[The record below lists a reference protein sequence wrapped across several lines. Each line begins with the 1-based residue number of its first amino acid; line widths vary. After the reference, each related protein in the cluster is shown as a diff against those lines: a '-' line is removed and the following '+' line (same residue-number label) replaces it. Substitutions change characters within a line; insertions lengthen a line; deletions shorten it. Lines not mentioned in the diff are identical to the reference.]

1 MKYKIYIRKKMCIRD
16 SYKHMKEVANVL
28 RQVRD
33 TGITVYVITHDL
45 ELILD
50 CCTDIV
56 HFEDGSIIDQFPMDA
71 EGLEKIRNYFIKG
84 VSVK

>member
-1 MKYKIYIRKKMCIRD
+1 MSCDKSGHGYYRVCH
-16 SYKHMKEVANVL
+16 Y
-28 RQVRD
+28 
-33 TGITVYVITHDL
+33 HDL

-71 EGLEKIRNYFIKG
+71 DGLEKIRNYFIKG

>member
-1 MKYKIYIRKKMCIRD
+1 MSCNKSGTR
-16 SYKHMKEVANVL
+16 VL
-28 RQVRD
+28 PCMSL
-33 TGITVYVITHDL
+33 L

-71 EGLEKIRNYFIKG
+71 DGLEKIRNYFIKG

>member
-1 MKYKIYIRKKMCIRD
+1 MGMGQTLSWKIHRQYYSCGIRR
-16 SYKHMKEVANVL
+16 
-28 RQVRD
+28 
-33 TGITVYVITHDL
+33 GL

-71 EGLEKIRNYFIKG
+71 DGLEKIRNYFIKG